1 MGAGDAVTSDA
12 GVPRGPGG
20 MNGLGAGGG
29 SASGRGSGWSALAR
43 LAASA
48 DFARAFTLVVFATL
62 VGTHLIVAVAGVV
75 TLRTVIT
82 GLCLVAVGMLAAR
95 REEISFLRLVPT
107 TLLMVIAWAFA
118 SVFWSTDAF
127 SSFWRWTAMAAVG
140 LLAVTI
146 GHVRDTL
153 QTVRALGDVLRAALT
168 LSLVLEVLS
177 GIIFDTPLRFLGIQG
192 HIASFGPIQG
202 IFGTRNMLGFVA
214 VVAMITFAVEMRT
227 HSVRPGLAVFS
238 LSLASALG
246 LLSASPTVLVLAVVV
261 GAATAVLTLVRS
273 VPAARRTRVQWIVAG
288 VVAVASVALYL
299 QRARIV
305 DFLGARDDLSM
316 RSHLWAMARYF
327 AARQPVLGWGWYGP
341 WDVAEQPFAS
351 INHLLSQRHTT
362 ALNAYVDVHLQLGW
376 VGVMLFCVLGGL
388 ALVRSWL
395 DASQRRSVVYAWTPL
410 MVIAL
415 AVTSVFESVAL
426 FGLGWMLLVLCA
438 VRAGQ
443 SRGWRERLGAS
454 GPPPTGTVQTLP
466 PG

>member
-1 MGAGDAVTSDA
+1 MTSDA
-12 GVPRGPGG
+12 GAPGRS
-20 MNGLGAGGG
+20 GAHGVAG
-29 SASGRGSGWSALAR
+29 ALER

-48 DFARAFTLVVFATL
+48 DFARTFTLTVFATL
-62 VGTHLIVAVAGVV
+62 VGTHLIVAVAGIV
-75 TLRTVIT
+75 TLRTIIA
-82 GLCLVAVGMLAAR
+82 GLCVVAIGILVAR

-107 TLLMVIAWAFA
+107 TLLMFTTWAFA
-118 SVFWSTDAF
+118 SVFWSNDAF
-127 SSFWRWTAMAAVG
+127 SSFWRWTAMAAVA

-192 HIASFGPIQG
+192 NIASFGPIQG
-202 IFGTRNMLGFVA
+202 IFGTRNMLGFFA
-214 VVAMITFAVEMRT
+214 VVALITFAVEMRT
-227 HSVRPGLAVFS
+227 HSVRPGVAVFS
-238 LSLASALG
+238 LSLGAALG
-246 LLSASPTVLVLAVVV
+246 VLSASPTVLVLAVVV
-261 GAATAVLTLVRS
+261 GAATAVLTLVRA

-305 DFLGARDDLSM
+305 DLLGARDDLAM
-316 RSHLWAMARYF
+316 RSNLWAVARYF
-327 AARQPVLGWGWYGP
+327 SARRPVQGWGWFGS

-376 VGVMLFCVLGGL
+376 VGVLLVCAFGGL

-443 SRGWRERLGAS
+443 SRGWRERLGAG
-454 GPPPTGTVQTLP
+454 GPPATGTVQTLP

>member
-1 MGAGDAVTSDA
+1 MAG
-12 GVPRGPGG
+12 
-20 MNGLGAGGG
+20 
-29 SASGRGSGWSALAR
+29 
-43 LAASA
+43 
-48 DFARAFTLVVFATL
+48 
-62 VGTHLIVAVAGVV
+62 IV
-75 TLRTVIT
+75 TLRTIIA
-82 GLCLVAVGMLAAR
+82 GLCVVAIGILVAR
-95 REEISFLRLVPT
+95 REEILFLRLVPT
-107 TLLMVIAWAFA
+107 TLLMFTTWAFA
-118 SVFWSTDAF
+118 SVFWSNDAF
-127 SSFWRWTAMAAVG
+127 SSFWRWTAMAAVA

-192 HIASFGPIQG
+192 NIASFGPIQG
-202 IFGTRNMLGFVA
+202 IFGTRNMLGFFA
-214 VVAMITFAVEMRT
+214 VVALITFAVEMRT
-227 HSVRPGLAVFS
+227 HSVRPGVAVFS
-238 LSLASALG
+238 LSLGAALG

-261 GAATAVLTLVRS
+261 GAATAVLTLVRA

-305 DFLGARDDLSM
+305 DLLGARDDLAM
-316 RSHLWAMARYF
+316 RSNLWAVARYF
-327 AARQPVLGWGWYGP
+327 SARRPVQGWGWFGS
-341 WDVAEQPFAS
+341 WDVSEQPFAS
-351 INHLLSQRHTT
+351 INQLLSQRHTT
-362 ALNAYVDVHLQLGW
+362 ALNAYVDVQLQLGW
-376 VGVMLFCVLGGL
+376 VGVLLVCAFGGL

-443 SRGWRERLGAS
+443 SRGWRERLGAG
-454 GPPPTGTVQTLP
+454 GPPATGTIPTLP

>member
-1 MGAGDAVTSDA
+1 MTSDA
-12 GVPRGPGG
+12 GAPGRS
-20 MNGLGAGGG
+20 GAHGVAG
-29 SASGRGSGWSALAR
+29 ALER

-48 DFARAFTLVVFATL
+48 DFARTFTLTVFATL
-62 VGTHLIVAVAGVV
+62 VGTHLIVAVAGIV
-75 TLRTVIT
+75 TLRTIIA
-82 GLCLVAVGMLAAR
+82 GLCVVAIGILVAR

-107 TLLMVIAWAFA
+107 TLLMFTTWAFA
-118 SVFWSTDAF
+118 SVFWSNDAF
-127 SSFWRWTAMAAVG
+127 SSFWRWTAMAAVA

-192 HIASFGPIQG
+192 NIASFGPIQG
-202 IFGTRNMLGFVA
+202 IFGTRNMLGFFA
-214 VVAMITFAVEMRT
+214 VVALITFAVEMRT
-227 HSVRPGLAVFS
+227 HSVRPGVAVFS
-238 LSLASALG
+238 LSLGAALG
-246 LLSASPTVLVLAVVV
+246 VLSASPTVLVLAVVV

-305 DFLGARDDLSM
+305 DLLGARDDLAM
-316 RSHLWAMARYF
+316 RSNLWAVARYF
-327 AARQPVLGWGWYGP
+327 SARRPVQGWGWFGS

-376 VGVMLFCVLGGL
+376 VGVLLVCAFGGL

-443 SRGWRERLGAS
+443 SRGWRERLGAG
-454 GPPPTGTVQTLP
+454 GPPATGTVQTLP

>member
-1 MGAGDAVTSDA
+1 MTSDA
-12 GVPRGPGG
+12 GAPGRS
-20 MNGLGAGGG
+20 GAHGVAG
-29 SASGRGSGWSALAR
+29 ALER

-48 DFARAFTLVVFATL
+48 DFARAFTLTVFATL
-62 VGTHLIVAVAGVV
+62 VGTHLIVAVAGIV
-75 TLRTVIT
+75 TLRTIIA
-82 GLCLVAVGMLAAR
+82 GLCVVAIGILVAR

-107 TLLMVIAWAFA
+107 TLLMFTTWAFA
-118 SVFWSTDAF
+118 SVFWSNDAF
-127 SSFWRWTAMAAVG
+127 SSFWRWTAMAAVA

-192 HIASFGPIQG
+192 NIASFGPIQG
-202 IFGTRNMLGFVA
+202 IFGTRNMLGFFA
-214 VVAMITFAVEMRT
+214 VVALITFAVEMRT
-227 HSVRPGLAVFS
+227 HSVRPGVAVFS
-238 LSLASALG
+238 LSLGAALG
-246 LLSASPTVLVLAVVV
+246 VLSASPTVLVLAVVV
-261 GAATAVLTLVRS
+261 GAATAVLTLVRA

-305 DFLGARDDLSM
+305 DLLGARDDLAM
-316 RSHLWAMARYF
+316 RSNLWAVARYF
-327 AARQPVLGWGWYGP
+327 SARRPVQGWGWFGS

-376 VGVMLFCVLGGL
+376 VGVLLVCAFGGL

-443 SRGWRERLGAS
+443 SRGWRERLGAG
-454 GPPPTGTVQTLP
+454 GPPATGTVQTLP

>member
-1 MGAGDAVTSDA
+1 MTSDA
-12 GVPRGPGG
+12 GAPGRS
-20 MNGLGAGGG
+20 GAHGVAG
-29 SASGRGSGWSALAR
+29 ALER

-48 DFARAFTLVVFATL
+48 DFARAFTLTVFATL
-62 VGTHLIVAVAGVV
+62 VGTHLIVAVAGIV
-75 TLRTVIT
+75 TLRTIIA
-82 GLCLVAVGMLAAR
+82 GLCVVAIGILVAR

-107 TLLMVIAWAFA
+107 TLLMFTTWAFA
-118 SVFWSTDAF
+118 SVFWSNDAF
-127 SSFWRWTAMAAVG
+127 SSFWRWTAMAAVA

-192 HIASFGPIQG
+192 NIASFGPIQG
-202 IFGTRNMLGFVA
+202 IFGTRNMLGFFA
-214 VVAMITFAVEMRT
+214 VVALITFAVEMRT
-227 HSVRPGLAVFS
+227 HSVRPGVAVFS
-238 LSLASALG
+238 LSLGAALG
-246 LLSASPTVLVLAVVV
+246 VLSASPTVLVLAVVV
-261 GAATAVLTLVRS
+261 GAATAVLTLVRA

-305 DFLGARDDLSM
+305 DLLGARDDLAM
-316 RSHLWAMARYF
+316 RSNLWAVARYF
-327 AARQPVLGWGWYGP
+327 AARRPVQGWGWFGS
-341 WDVAEQPFAS
+341 WDVTDQPFAS
-351 INHLLSQRHTT
+351 INQLLSQRHTT

-376 VGVMLFCVLGGL
+376 VGVLLVCAFGGL
-388 ALVRSWL
+388 ALVRSWV

-443 SRGWRERLGAS
+443 SRGWRERLGAG
-454 GPPPTGTVQTLP
+454 GPPATGTVQTLP

>member
-1 MGAGDAVTSDA
+1 MGAGSAMTSDA
-12 GVPRGPGG
+12 GAPGRS
-20 MNGLGAGGG
+20 GAHGVAG
-29 SASGRGSGWSALAR
+29 ALER

-48 DFARAFTLVVFATL
+48 DFARTFTLTVFATL
-62 VGTHLIVAVAGVV
+62 VGTHLIVAVAGIV
-75 TLRTVIT
+75 TLRTIIA
-82 GLCLVAVGMLAAR
+82 GLCVVAIGILVAR

-107 TLLMVIAWAFA
+107 TLLMFTTWAFA
-118 SVFWSTDAF
+118 SVFWSNDAF
-127 SSFWRWTAMAAVG
+127 SSFWRWTAMAAVA

-192 HIASFGPIQG
+192 NIASFGPIQG
-202 IFGTRNMLGFVA
+202 IFGTRNMLGFFA
-214 VVAMITFAVEMRT
+214 VVALITFAVEMRT
-227 HSVRPGLAVFS
+227 HSVRPGVAVFS
-238 LSLASALG
+238 LSLGAALG
-246 LLSASPTVLVLAVVV
+246 VLSASPTVLVLAVVV
-261 GAATAVLTLVRS
+261 GAATAVLTLVRA

-305 DFLGARDDLSM
+305 DLLGARDDLAM
-316 RSHLWAMARYF
+316 RSNLWAVARYF
-327 AARQPVLGWGWYGP
+327 SARRPVQGWGWFGS

-376 VGVMLFCVLGGL
+376 VGVLLVCAFGGL

-443 SRGWRERLGAS
+443 SRGWRERLGAG
-454 GPPPTGTVQTLP
+454 GPPATGTVQTLP

>member
-1 MGAGDAVTSDA
+1 MTSDA
-12 GVPRGPGG
+12 GAPGRS
-20 MNGLGAGGG
+20 GAHGVAG
-29 SASGRGSGWSALAR
+29 ALER

-48 DFARAFTLVVFATL
+48 DFARTFTLTVFATL
-62 VGTHLIVAVAGVV
+62 VGTHLIVAVAGIV
-75 TLRTVIT
+75 TLRTIIA
-82 GLCLVAVGMLAAR
+82 GLCVVAIGILVAR

-107 TLLMVIAWAFA
+107 TLLMFTTWAFA

-127 SSFWRWTAMAAVG
+127 SSFWRWTAMAAVA

-153 QTVRALGDVLRAALT
+153 QTVRALGDVLRAALSV
-168 LSLVLEVLS
+168 SLVLEVLS

-192 HIASFGPIQG
+192 NIASFGPIQG

-214 VVAMITFAVEMRT
+214 VVALITFAVEMRT
-227 HSVRPGLAVFS
+227 HSVRPGVAVFS
-238 LSLASALG
+238 LSLGAALG

-261 GAATAVLTLVRS
+261 GAATAVLTLVRA
-273 VPAARRTRVQWIVAG
+273 VPAARRTRVQWMVAG

-299 QRARIV
+299 QRARII
-305 DFLGARDDLSM
+305 DLLGARDDLAM
-316 RSHLWAMARYF
+316 RSNLWAVARYF
-327 AARQPVLGWGWYGP
+327 SARRPVQGWGWFGS
-341 WDVAEQPFAS
+341 WDVSEQPFAS
-351 INHLLSQRHTT
+351 INQLLSQRHTT
-362 ALNAYVDVHLQLGW
+362 ALNAYVDVQLQLGW
-376 VGVMLFCVLGGL
+376 VGVLLVCAFGGL

-410 MVIAL
+410 MVITL

-426 FGLGWMLLVLCA
+426 FGLGWLLLVLCA

-443 SRGWRERLGAS
+443 SRGWRERLGAG
-454 GPPPTGTVQTLP
+454 GPPATGTIPTLP

>member
-1 MGAGDAVTSDA
+1 MTSDA
-12 GVPRGPGG
+12 GAPGRS
-20 MNGLGAGGG
+20 GAHGV
-29 SASGRGSGWSALAR
+29 ACALER

-48 DFARAFTLVVFATL
+48 DFARAFTLTVFATL
-62 VGTHLIVAVAGVV
+62 VGTHLIVAVAGIV
-75 TLRTVIT
+75 TLRTIIA
-82 GLCLVAVGMLAAR
+82 GLCVVAIGILVAR

-107 TLLMVIAWAFA
+107 TLLMFTTWAFA

-127 SSFWRWTAMAAVG
+127 SSFWRWTAMAAVA

-153 QTVRALGDVLRAALT
+153 QTVRALGDVLRAALSV
-168 LSLVLEVLS
+168 SLVLEVLS

-192 HIASFGPIQG
+192 NIASFGPIQG

-214 VVAMITFAVEMRT
+214 VVALITFAVEMRT
-227 HSVRPGLAVFS
+227 HSVRPGVAVFS
-238 LSLASALG
+238 LSLGAALG

-261 GAATAVLTLVRS
+261 GAATAVLTLVRA
-273 VPAARRTRVQWIVAG
+273 VQAAQRTRVQWTVGA
-288 VVAVASVALYL
+288 VVAVASVVVYL
-299 QRARIV
+299 QRARII
-305 DFLGARDDLSM
+305 DLLGAKDDLAM
-316 RSHLWAMARYF
+316 RSNLWAMARYF
-327 AARQPVLGWGWYGP
+327 SARRPVQGWGWFGS
-341 WDVAEQPFAS
+341 WDVSEQPFAS
-351 INHLLSQRHTT
+351 INQLLSQRHTT